1 MPGGEHA
8 LAARTH
14 VLVRINQLALVH
26 LEEML
31 RFRRD
36 VADRNDA
43 RGPAVLRGDQ
53 ATDFRLGRAL
63 GMTEQGDGKAAG
75 QVDGVHVSAFAL
87 LMATKFP
94 WNSATRLPLQWTSA
108 SRSRPAR
115 PRRWNCSTNCLC
127 TSGGGSGQCAVNSLV
142 AGRRNFML
150 PSRITICAPRPCSNS
165 QTSPQQLSVA
175 SPFRLPPNTVP
186 M

>member
-63 GMTEQGDGKAAG
+63 GMTEQVFGYAVG

-87 LMATKFP
+87 LMATKIH
-94 WNSATRLPLQWTSA
+94 WMYTTSLLLQW
-108 SRSRPAR
+108 
-115 PRRWNCSTNCLC
+115 
-127 TSGGGSGQCAVNSLV
+127 
-142 AGRRNFML
+142 
-150 PSRITICAPRPCSNS
+150 
-165 QTSPQQLSVA
+165 SVA
-175 SPFRLPPNTVP
+175 
-186 M
+186 